1 MKGKITSISLWEI
14 LDVRGGQRTQEQS
27 KRLSDAM
34 RQLGWRRANKA
45 RTIKVEGRDVM
56 GFVCGE
62 QPWRLIS
69 VMRDKYGELSVFYD
83 DVMR

>member
-1 MKGKITSISLWEI
+1 
-14 LDVRGGQRTQEQS
+14 
-27 KRLSDAM
+27 M
-34 RQLGWRRANKA
+34 RELGWRGRNKA

-56 GFVCGE
+56 GFVYRE

-69 VMRDKYGELSVFYD
+69 VMRDKDGLSVFYD

>member
-1 MKGKITSISLWEI
+1 MGGKIATTSVWEI
-14 LDVRGGQRTQEQS
+14 LDVRGAQRTQDQS

-34 RQLGWRRANKA
+34 RLLGWRRANTA
-45 RTIKVEGRDVM
+45 RTIKVEDEDVM
-56 GFVCGE
+56 GFVYGE

-69 VMRDKYGELSVFYD
+69 VMRDKYGEVSVFYD